1 MRAATYDGKGG
12 VEVIEVR
19 DDVPEPELGTDDA
32 LIEVAFA
39 GLNRADCLER
49 AGNYP
54 QPRTAI
60 TIGGMEYS
68 GTVRATG
75 AHVTNVQIGDR
86 VCGLVPTGAH
96 AERLAANALTLS
108 KIPEGVDFRTAAA
121 IPEAFITAHDA
132 LFAHAAFAL
141 GQTAL
146 VHAVGSSV
154 GLAAVELVKR
164 AGGVAI
170 GTSRTGDK
178 LERARA
184 HGLDFGFLLDDS
196 WQGRV
201 LAATGARGADV
212 ILDFVGA
219 PMLEGNAGVLATRG
233 RIVQIGTMGG
243 AQAQVH
249 LGVLMAKRGSI
260 HGTVLRSRPLEE
272 KIALARNF
280 ERALLPMFARGELRA
295 ELDRTFALSDIRAAH
310 EYMESNANF
319 GKITIR
325 VSGSDAR
332 RTP

>member
-1 MRAATYDGKGG
+1 MRAATYAGKGG
-12 VEVIEVR
+12 VEVIDLR
-19 DDVPEPELGTDDA
+19 DDVPEPEMGTDDV

-39 GLNRADCLER
+39 GLNRADTLER

-54 QPRTAI
+54 MPRSAI

-75 AHVTNVQIGDR
+75 SRVTNVQPGDR
-86 VCGLVPTGAH
+86 VCGIVPTGAH
-96 AERLAANALTLS
+96 AQRLATNALTVS

-132 LFAHAAFAL
+132 LFSHGAFAL
-141 GQTAL
+141 GQTAI

-154 GLAAVELVKR
+154 GLAAVELIKR

-170 GTSRTGDK
+170 GTSRTADK

-184 HGLDFGFLLDDS
+184 HGLDFGFLLDDK
-196 WQGRV
+196 WRGLV
-201 LAATGARGADV
+201 HAATNARGADV

-219 PMLEGNAGVLATRG
+219 SMLDGNLSVLATGG

-243 AQAQVH
+243 GQAQFH
-249 LGVLMAKRGSI
+249 LGMLMAKRASL
-260 HGTVLRSRPLEE
+260 HGTVLRSRPLDE
-272 KIALARNF
+272 KIALAKQF
-280 ERALLPMFARGELRA
+280 ERELLPLFARGELRTEIDA
-295 ELDRTFALSDIRAAH
+295 TFPLADMRGAH

-319 GKITIR
+319 GKIVIA
-325 VSGSDAR
+325 VS
-332 RTP
+332 P